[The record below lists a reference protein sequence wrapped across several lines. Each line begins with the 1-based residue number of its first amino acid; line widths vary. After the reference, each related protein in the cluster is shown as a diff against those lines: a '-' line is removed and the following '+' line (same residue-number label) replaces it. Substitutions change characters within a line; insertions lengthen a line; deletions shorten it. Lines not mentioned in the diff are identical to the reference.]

1 MKFPRFSRSPAPVA
15 APAPAE
21 VSAAAEDR
29 MAAKAVRAAL
39 REQQVS
45 SASVSIPSERFRAHG
60 GEWARY
66 YPTRDIMQAR
76 RLWNTDSYASEVINN
91 IVSMAAGSGANVMHK
106 SEAWDKAWK
115 AWAWN
120 RSNPNDRPAELFKVA
135 ILRLIRDGNI
145 LDVKRKAPDDGMP
158 YLRMLNPAYLYGA
171 SSLSTG
177 YEGIEID
184 ETGKPLSY
192 RYYPQRS
199 YLGQERPRV
208 YRANEIIHVFKTEW
222 DEPQLMGETWLRKSI
237 RALDELDGLDA
248 SMTFSVMRAARTP
261 ALYKIPLWM
270 AHAYVRQLDADG
282 NPIDPDDDMAE
293 GGRNQAEADAAKKI
307 LERTMGAPGEDGII
321 SDDVDL
327 VSRPFHET
335 MSDPA
340 RMLLLQRICRGVG
353 VSVAAALGIF
363 GNGGY
368 LSNRF
373 AVAQDERFYTDC
385 QMLGGRYLERVIEW
399 WQDMMANMSLELMTE
414 PRDYKIDMPV
424 FPMANL
430 QQDVVAMKGLRGEG
444 AVSVQT
450 VARRYGYDPYEEA
463 RLMAEWDAMMASVP
477 GESGAEG

>member
-1 MKFPRFSRSPAPVA
+1 MRFPRFFRGPEAPPAV
-15 APAPAE
+15 E
-21 VSAAAEDR
+21 VSAAVEDR
-29 MAAKAVRAAL
+29 IATKAARAVL
-39 REQQVS
+39 REQQTS
-45 SASVSIPSERFRAHG
+45 RSVSIPSERFRAHG

-76 RLWNTDSYASEVINN
+76 RLWATDSYASEVINN
-91 IVSMAAGSGANVMHK
+91 IVSMAAGSGAKGRFK
-106 SEAWDKAWK
+106 SEAWQMAWDR
-115 AWAWN
+115 WAWN
-120 RSNPNDRPAELFKVA
+120 RSNPNDRPEELFKVA
-135 ILRLIRDGNI
+135 ILRLIRDGNM
-145 LDVKRKAPDDGMP
+145 LDVKSKAPRDGAP

-184 ETGKPLSY
+184 ETGKPVSY

-199 YLGQERPRV
+199 YIGQERPRV
-208 YRANEIIHVFKTEW
+208 YRADEIIHVFKTEW

-237 RALDELDGLDA
+237 QALDELDGLDA
-248 SMTFSVMRAARTP
+248 SMTFSVRRAALTP

-282 NPIDPDDDMAE
+282 NLINPEEDVAADAE
-293 GGRNQAEADAAKKI
+293 AAKKI

-363 GNGGY
+363 GTGGY

-373 AVAQDERFYTDC
+373 AVAQDERFYADC
-385 QMLGGRYLERVIEW
+385 QMLGGRYMERVIDW
-399 WQDMMANMSLELMTE
+399 WQDMMGNMSLELMTE
-414 PRDYKIDMPV
+414 PRDYKIEMPV

-444 AVSVQT
+444 VVSVQT
-450 VARRYGYDPYEEA
+450 MARRYGYDPYEEA
-463 RLMAEWDAMMASVP
+463 ALMAEWDAMTGPAS
-477 GESGAEG
+477 GDSGNEG